1 MRGARVIS
9 ESLADEVAES
19 SSAPFPSG
27 SPRPRLLPL
36 SVVAAHRG
44 VAHFGGAIPSPT
56 RGCSSSGSP
65 SGADF
70 PPPFFL
76 PADP

>member
-36 SVVAAHRG
+36 SLVAAHRG
-44 VAHFGGAIPSPT
+44 VAHFGGGVIPSPT

-65 SGADF
+65 SGANF
-70 PPPFFL
+70 SPLFL